1 MQMAKDRLDIIGW
14 DLRAA
19 YRWCVNM
26 TYSRDAGYNYQVPAG
41 RIHSEYFAEYGFV
54 THNGRYQGN
63 CYVMAACFTY
73 MARLLGYDAYF
84 VEGWIGDRY
93 LHSWCEIV
101 INGTTYV
108 FDPNFENENP
118 GRNGY
123 QITYGQSGTWKYTNW
138 TRVD

>member
-1 MQMAKDRLDIIGW
+1 MSKTPIFTGCGTAMVTPFKEDGTINFDKMAQLI
-14 DLRAA
+14 DLQYEGGTRA
-19 YRWCVNM
+19 
-26 TYSRDAGYNYQVPAG
+26 
-41 RIHSEYFAEYGFV
+41 
-54 THNGRYQGN
+54 
-63 CYVMAACFTY
+63 
-73 MARLLGYDAYF
+73 
-84 VEGWIGDRY
+84 
-93 LHSWCEIV
+93 IV